1 MRRTLLSAA
10 IATFALS
17 LPASSQSATNGKPE
31 TELYIDVA
39 THSMPGMPE
48 LGGLGRAAMGLFGG
62 GGGSNSYGMTRFPA
76 LPGQYLDVALRNS
89 LNPGGE
95 AVDQVPAGLR
105 LKQLPLLPPKAER
118 DSRGGGE
125 VGIADGKVPDS
136 ATRILIYW
144 GCGTQVRKGQ
154 PKVIEISTRDG
165 KVAVSGS
172 MEGRYVPDRG
182 VDTGPDTAL
191 WPNQKDRRNVPD
203 GASLAGEHV
212 VRGDRVPES
221 LVFTQA
227 QAQDFM
233 PNIHLSSNRVQATGQ
248 TRRWPSVTGAR
259 GYFLHAMGSRNKE
272 LVLWS
277 SSETADAGMG
287 VVDYLPNATVDKW
300 IGEKVLLPASATS
313 CAVPGGIFAGTD
325 GEAAGGM
332 LRMIAYGKESHIA
345 WPPKPADP
353 KLAWDPEWN
362 VRVRTKST
370 AMAMLGMDMS
380 AAAQRED
387 AGEAEEPA
395 RPVKSLLRGLLGH

>member
-1 MRRTLLSAA
+1 MHRRTLLSVA

-17 LPASSQSATNGKPE
+17 LPASSATTGKPE
-31 TELYIDVA
+31 AELYLDVA

-76 LPGQYLDVALRNS
+76 LPGQYLDVAMRNT
-89 LNPGGE
+89 LNPGGD

-105 LKQLPLLPPKAER
+105 LKQLPLLAPKAEKTEAGTA
-118 DSRGGGE
+118 GGY
-125 VGIADGKVPDS
+125 ADGQVPDS

-154 PKVIEISTRDG
+154 PKVIEISTKGG

-172 MEGRYVPDRG
+172 MEGRYAPDRG
-182 VDTGPDTAL
+182 VATGPDTAL

-221 LVFTQA
+221 LKFTLE

-233 PNIHLSSNRVQATGQ
+233 PKIQLSSTGDLATGQ
-248 TRRWPSVTGAR
+248 TWRWPSVTGAR

-353 KLAWDPEWN
+353 KAAWDPEWN

-380 AAAQRED
+380 AAAQQDGAE
-387 AGEAEEPA
+387 EAEAPA

>member
-1 MRRTLLSAA
+1 MPRRTLLSVAA
-10 IATFALS
+10 ATFVLA

-31 TELYIDVA
+31 AELYIDVA

-48 LGGLGRAAMGLFGG
+48 LGGIGRAAMGLFGG

-76 LPGQYLDVALRNS
+76 MPGQYLDVALRNT
-89 LNPGGE
+89 LNPGGD

-105 LKQLPLLPPKAER
+105 LKQLPLLAPKLDKA
-118 DSRGGGE
+118 SRGSGE
-125 VGIADGKVPDS
+125 IGIADGQVPDS
-136 ATRILIYW
+136 TTRILIYW

-154 PKVIEISTRDG
+154 PKVIEISTKGG

-172 MEGRYVPDRG
+172 MEGRY
-182 VDTGPDTAL
+182 
-191 WPNQKDRRNVPD
+191 VPD

-221 LVFTQA
+221 LKFTLE

-233 PNIHLSSNRVQATGQ
+233 PKIQLASTGDLVAGQ
-248 TRRWPSVTGAR
+248 TWRWPAVTGAR

-300 IGEKVLLPASATS
+300 IGEKVLLAPSVTS
-313 CAVPGGIFAGTD
+313 CAIPGGIFAGDD

-353 KLAWDPEWN
+353 KAAWDPEWN

-370 AMAMLGMDMS
+370 AMAMLGMDLS
-380 AAAQRED
+380 GAARGEGAE
-387 AGEAEEPA
+387 EAEEPA
-395 RPVKSLLRGLLGH
+395 KPVKSLLRGLLGH